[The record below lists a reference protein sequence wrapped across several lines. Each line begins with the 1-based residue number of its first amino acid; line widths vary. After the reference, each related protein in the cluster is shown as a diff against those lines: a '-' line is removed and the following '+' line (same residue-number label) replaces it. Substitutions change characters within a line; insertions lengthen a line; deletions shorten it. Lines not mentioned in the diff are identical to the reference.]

1 MSRHSKWS
9 KVKQFK
15 GAIDA
20 KRSASFTKLSREITV
35 AVREKGSDPNF
46 NFSLRV
52 AIDRAKKAL
61 MPKDSIERAIKR
73 GSGDAAGEAQLEQLT
88 YEAYGPG
95 GSALVIECVTDNRNR
110 AVAEVKHIL
119 TKNGGTFA
127 NTGAVTHLFDRVGM
141 IRTNGAFPADK
152 ADEIELALID
162 AGANDIQQEDES
174 ASISTSP
181 TNLAKVT
188 DAVQALGLNIE
199 SAQFEWT
206 PKLSIETCEED
217 GLAVEALIDA
227 LDENDEVSHVYTN
240 VE

>member
-35 AVREKGSDPNF
+35 ATREKGSDPNF
-46 NFSLRV
+46 NFALRV
-52 AIDRAKKAL
+52 AIEHAKKAL

-73 GSGDAAGEAQLEQLT
+73 GSGDASGEAQLEQLT

-95 GSALVIECVTDNRNR
+95 RSALIIECVTDNRNR

-119 TKNGGTFA
+119 SKNGGTFA
-127 NTGAVTHLFDRVGM
+127 NTGSVTHLFDRVGM
-141 IRTNGAFPADK
+141 VRVNGSLSEEK

-162 AGANDIQQEDES
+162 AGATDIVQEEGS
-174 ASISTSP
+174 VSISTSP
-181 TNLAKVT
+181 ANLAKVT
-188 DAVQALGLNIE
+188 DAIQTFGLNIE

-206 PKLSIETCEED
+206 PKLPIETSEED
-217 GLAVEALIDA
+217 GMAVEALIDA
-227 LDENDEVSHVYTN
+227 LDENDEVSRVYTN
-240 VE
+240 VA